1 MCSAPCDWLAGLIL
15 TIVTSLVRGRIAVG
29 KVAVMVLID
38 VAGHARLWGFWYFLF
53 CRLQLA
59 RTPGL
64 TFMKVMGSGR
74 DGGFQLK
81 PSASHQGLFC
91 VFREER
97 DADDFLRASPVLAS
111 YRQRA
116 RELLTVKLKAFSA
129 RGAWSGANPLAL
141 EAAPP
146 GPDAPIAALTRA
158 SIRPAV
164 ALRFW
169 RRAPAAEQSL
179 HSAHGC
185 LVAMGIG
192 EAPLLRQATF
202 SIWESAAAMDAYARS
217 GAHADAIRAAAKERY
232 FSESLFARFVPIEA
246 AGVWK
251 GQTGL
256 QILRAAEPRAQEA
269 TCRVAA

>member
-1 MCSAPCDWLAGLIL
+1 M
-15 TIVTSLVRGRIAVG
+15 G

-64 TFMKVMGSGR
+64 TFAKVMGSGHE
-74 DGGFQLK
+74 GGFQLQ

-91 VFREER
+91 VFREES
-97 DADDFLRASPVLAS
+97 DADEFLHTSPVLAR
-111 YRQRA
+111 YRQHA
-116 RELLTVKLKAFSA
+116 RELLAVKLKAYSA

-141 EAAPP
+141 DAAPP
-146 GPDAPIAALTRA
+146 QPGETIAALTRA

-169 RRAPAAEQSL
+169 RRAPAAEESL
-179 HSAHGC
+179 RRARGC
-185 LVAMGIG
+185 LLAMGIG

-202 SIWESAAAMDAYARS
+202 SIWENVAAMDAYARA
-217 GAHADAIRAAAKERY
+217 GAHAEAIRAAAKERY

-246 AGVWK
+246 VGVWK
-251 GQTGL
+251 GQTAA
-256 QILRAAEPRAQEA
+256 QILRASSARLQEP
-269 TCRVAA
+269 TCRAAA

>member
-1 MCSAPCDWLAGLIL
+1 MEASLWRDRRVV
-15 TIVTSLVRGRIAVG
+15 VTSLKWGQIAVG

-38 VAGHARLWGFWYFLF
+38 VANHARLWGFWYFLF

-64 TFMKVMGSGR
+64 TFAKVMGSGHE
-74 DGGFQLK
+74 GGFQLK

-91 VFREER
+91 VFRDER
-97 DADDFLRASPVLAS
+97 DADEFLRASPVLMR
-111 YRQRA
+111 YRQHA
-116 RELLTVKLKAFSA
+116 RELLAVKLKAYSA

-141 EAAPP
+141 DATTPQ
-146 GPDAPIAALTRA
+146 PDAPIAALTRA

-169 RRAPAAEQSL
+169 RRAPATEHSL
-179 HSAHGC
+179 HNARGC
-185 LVAMGIG
+185 LLAIGIG

-202 SIWESAAAMDAYARS
+202 SIWENVAAMDAYART
-217 GAHADAIRAAAKERY
+217 GAHAEAIRAAAKERY

-246 AGVWK
+246 VGVWK
-251 GQTGL
+251 GKTAA
-256 QILRAAEPRAQEA
+256 QILRATSPQSQEPS
-269 TCRVAA
+269 CRVAA